1 MLIIRKNSQNINAA
15 SQRTVLATPIQFV
28 KTVTAFNGT
37 DSHHP
42 KGFDGTDSHCFQNN
56 MVRSCDT
63 VLSEAL
69 FFWNCCR
76 IVSIVE
82 TVNFEEIL

>member
-1 MLIIRKNSQNINAA
+1 MLIIRKNSQNINA

-42 KGFDGTDSHCFQNN
+42 KGFDGTDSHCFQK
-56 MVRSCDT
+56 MVWSCDT

-82 TVNFEEIL
+82 TVNFEKIL

>member
-42 KGFDGTDSHCFQNN
+42 KGFDGTDSHCF
-56 MVRSCDT
+56 
-63 VLSEAL
+63 
-69 FFWNCCR
+69 
-76 IVSIVE
+76 
-82 TVNFEEIL
+82 

>member
-1 MLIIRKNSQNINAA
+1 MLLK
-15 SQRTVLATPIQFV
+15 RTVLATPIQFL
-28 KTVTAFNGT
+28 KTVTAFNGK

-42 KGFDGTDSHCFQNN
+42 KGFNGTDSHCFQN
-56 MVRSCDT
+56 MVWSCET

-69 FFWNCCR
+69 IISLNCCR